1 MLRKLL
7 NFERGLQIRQIGF
20 WVVIITMFI
29 LGALTPWLP
38 EIFGSDLA
46 GEKIKANGAQMIAGS
61 VASWDIAAIFFAAIF
76 VVTGILRDKT
86 HNMMEIIH
94 ATPVSTFDMTSSR
107 MIGIYLTVLA
117 CIIANTFGQFAGQ
130 FNPQIDKEILGPI
143 NPIFYF
149 QPMILFTV
157 VNALVVTAFFTLIA
171 GITQNRMFVF
181 VSAIGLFFF
190 SIMSGILTEL
200 DVPKWLQAIVDPFAN
215 IAYALDTEF
224 WSVEDRNTKLVPL
237 SGYIGLNRLVWS
249 IISLVTLVSVFKQF
263 KRGLI
268 SGQTKLVKQGII
280 QTIPV
285 SSYQP
290 ARTSSGLQSDLAAL
304 IMRVKFEYFS
314 TVKSV
319 PFIIMAALAA
329 ALFAF
334 LTIVTVFFA
343 PQKLVPTSL
352 FMVSLGFTSF
362 LIPVVLIIAFFSG
375 EIIWRDKT
383 IKFTELLDSTAI
395 KNWPLL
401 LGKWL
406 ALSGVLVTLCLVG
419 ILIGMIVQVI
429 GGGPSINLALYFKYT
444 FLNVLPNYLALAF
457 LALFVQSFT
466 PNRIVGMLAAA
477 AAMAFFTFIITR
489 LSFYH
494 PVMGFTGTSPGQ
506 ISEISPYNNWI
517 SFRWF
522 NLYFGALCAVFAI
535 ISTWMWRRGLQ
546 TSLINRFKKIKTE
559 VTPISGGL
567 AMLFLAIFIGSGTHI
582 YKAYDKAEWKNKKAV
597 EKAQAKTEI
606 LLVDKAWMKLPKTQS
621 VSITADIYPAKQEAV
636 IGGTFRMKNTWD
648 EPISEVYVRPASRRD
663 KDIRLMEFSG
673 ATRIT
678 DGGNSDGDKI
688 SDIEE
693 TGHWMFRFDPPLAPN
708 AESTFTFETFFHAS
722 RLADPSS
729 ISKNGT
735 FLNNYGTFQ
744 TSPRAIPII
753 GVQYDPITNPDK
765 RRKYK
770 LGDLPKFPE
779 RTDMN
784 ARQIPFF
791 GGAGDYIDFEADVCT
806 SEKQIPI
813 APGNYISETIVDG
826 RRCRRYQ
833 SKTKFANF
841 YSILSADFA
850 ETKDSW
856 TSPTGKVIPITIY
869 HGEDHTYSIADIMD
883 GIKFGLSHYTNKFGP
898 YQFNYV
904 RVMEVPFITFA
915 QAFAGTIPYAERG
928 FIMDSG
934 NPNDD
939 KTLDNAKQTTLH
951 EMAHQWFGH
960 QIVPA
965 ATRGYNV
972 QSEGLTSYAAL
983 DAYEAKYGWDKA
995 RYALEKVTI
1004 EPIPAMMF
1012 IDRKKEEPLS
1022 LASDQ
1027 QYLVYNKADW
1037 VMWSLKH
1044 YIGKEKMHAVM
1055 QKYLQDFG
1063 QKGPPYPTT
1072 LELISY
1078 LKDAAGP
1085 DFHQLIEDQWNRIT
1099 YWELSY
1105 GEGDV
1110 KITQNQDGTYLVEI
1124 PFEIDKKIS
1133 SEEKPKQV
1141 SVTEIDGEELR
1152 EWVEIGFYENAPKEK
1167 WSAWTALE
1175 RIQATQENSILSF
1188 TVKERPYYI
1197 ALDPRRLLQER
1208 NVTDNVK
1215 ELPKKLA
1222 SAE

>member
-1 MLRKLL
+1 MLRSLL
-7 NFERGLQIRQIGF
+7 SFERGLQSRQIGF
-20 WVVIITMFI
+20 WVVIIIMFA
-29 LGALTPWLP
+29 LGLLTPWLP
-38 EIFGSDLA
+38 EIFGSNMA
-46 GEKIKANGAQMIAGS
+46 GEKIKANGSQMIAGS
-61 VASWDIAAIFFAAIF
+61 VASWDIAAIFFASIF

-94 ATPVSTFDMTSSR
+94 ATPVSTVDMTSSR
-107 MIGIYLTVLA
+107 MVGIYLTVLI
-117 CIIANTFGQFAGQ
+117 CIFANTLGQFLGQ

-143 NPIFYF
+143 NPLYYL
-149 QPMILFTV
+149 QPMVLFTV

-171 GITQNRMFVF
+171 GMTQNRMLVF

-190 SIMSGILTEL
+190 SIMSGMVTEL
-200 DVPKWLQAIVDPFAN
+200 DAPKWVQAIIDPFAN

-224 WSVEDRNTKLVPL
+224 WPPEDRNTKLVPIF
-237 SGYIGLNRLVWS
+237 GYIGLNRLVWS
-249 IISLVTLVSVFKQF
+249 AISILTLAAVFKRF

-268 SGQTKLVKQGII
+268 GGKTKFDKKDVPESSPITAYHSVKTTSGFR
-280 QTIPV
+280 
-285 SSYQP
+285 
-290 ARTSSGLQSDLAAL
+290 ADLAAL
-304 IMRVKFEYFS
+304 ITRVKFEYS
-314 TVKSV
+314 GTVKSV

-352 FMVSLGFTSF
+352 FMVSLGFSSF
-362 LIPVVLIIAFFSG
+362 LIPIVLIIAFFSG
-375 EIIWRDKT
+375 EMIWRDKT
-383 IKFTELLDSTAI
+383 AKFSELLDSTSV

-406 ALSGVLVTLCLVG
+406 ALCGVLITLCIVG
-419 ILIGMIVQVI
+419 IIIGIIVQI
-429 GGGPSINLALYFKYT
+429 FGGGPPVNLALYFKYT

-457 LALFVQSFT
+457 LALFVQSFA
-466 PNRIVGMLAAA
+466 PNRIVGMLFAA
-477 AAMAFFTFIITR
+477 AAMVFFTFIISR
-489 LSFYH
+489 FPFYH
-494 PVMGFTGTSPGQ
+494 PVMGFTGTSPGR
-506 ISEISPYNNWI
+506 ISEISPYNSWV

-522 NLYFGALCAVFAI
+522 NLYFGALCVFFAI
-535 ISTWMWRRGLQ
+535 LGTWLWRRGLQ
-546 TSLINRFKKIKTE
+546 TSLLSRIKNIKQE
-559 VTPISGGL
+559 ISPMSGGL
-567 AMLFLAIFIGSGTHI
+567 AATALAIFIGCGTYI
-582 YKAYDKAEWKNKKAV
+582 YNAHEKVEWKNRTAT
-597 EKAQAKTEI
+597 EKAQAKAET
-606 LLVDKAWMKLPKTQS
+606 LLIDKAWKKLPKTQS
-621 VSITADIYPAKQEAV
+621 VSIKADIYPSKQEAL
-636 IGGTFRMKNTWD
+636 IGGTFRMKNTWN
-648 EPISEVYVRPASRRD
+648 EPISEVYVRPASSHPE
-663 KDIRLMEFSG
+663 DIRLMEMSG
-673 ATRIT
+673 AVRVTE
-678 DGGNSDGDKI
+678 GENSDGDKI
-688 SDIEE
+688 SDIEQ
-693 TGHWMFRFDPPLAPN
+693 TGHWMFRFDPPLAPD
-708 AESTFTFETFFHAS
+708 AESTFTFETFFHTS

-744 TSPRAIPII
+744 TSQRAIPII
-753 GVQYDPITNPDK
+753 GLQFDPITNPDK

-770 LGDLPKFPE
+770 LGDLPKFPK
-779 RTDMN
+779 RTDMD
-784 ARQIPFF
+784 ARQNPFF
-791 GGAGDYIDFEADVCT
+791 GGAADYIDFEADVCT
-806 SEKQIPI
+806 SEAQIPI
-813 APGNYISETIVDG
+813 APGNFVSETIQDD
-826 RRCRRYQ
+826 RRCRRYE
-833 SKTKFANF
+833 SDTKFANF

-869 HGEDHTYSIADIMD
+869 HGENHTYSIPDIID
-883 GIKFGLSHYTNKFGP
+883 GIKFGLSHYTKNFGP

-915 QAFAGTIPYAERG
+915 QAFAGTIPYAEQG

-934 NPNDD
+934 DPNDD
-939 KTLDNAKQTTLH
+939 KTLDNAKQTTMH
-951 EMAHQWFGH
+951 EIAHQWFGH

-1012 IDRKKEEPLS
+1012 IDRKKEEPLA

-1037 VMWSLKH
+1037 VLWSLKH
-1044 YIGKEKMHAVM
+1044 YIGKEKMHAVI

-1072 LELISY
+1072 LELINY
-1078 LKDAAGP
+1078 LKEAAGP
-1085 DFHQLIEDQWNRIT
+1085 GFHQLIEDQWNRIT

-1105 GEGDV
+1105 GEDDIN
-1110 KITQNQDGTYLVEI
+1110 ITQNQDGTYRVEI
-1124 PFEIDKKIS
+1124 PFELDKKIS
-1133 SEEKPKQV
+1133 SEKKPKQV
-1141 SVTEIDGEELR
+1141 SVTEIDGEELN
-1152 EWVEIGFYENAPKEK
+1152 EWIEIGFYENAPKDK
-1167 WSAWTALE
+1167 WSAWSALE
-1175 RIQATQENSILSF
+1175 RIQVAKENSVLSF
-1188 TVKERPYYI
+1188 TVRERPYYI

-1222 SAE
+1222 STK